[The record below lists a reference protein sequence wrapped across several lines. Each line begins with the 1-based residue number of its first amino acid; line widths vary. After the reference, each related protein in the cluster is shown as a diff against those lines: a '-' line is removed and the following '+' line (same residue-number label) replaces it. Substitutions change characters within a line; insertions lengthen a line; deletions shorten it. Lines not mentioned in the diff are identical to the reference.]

1 MAESYSDLLIDTV
14 KQNEKFFNSDENHKK
29 YLNEIVELTNDSI
42 DLIPKSDDM
51 SNTKL
56 AFWLHAL
63 QPLSNGI
70 FVCLMSG
77 NMLACFM
84 QLRLLVEY
92 TALYSMTKSSV
103 GDNLLE
109 KYEKIRLDY
118 SDQSISKLLKDFDV
132 NAFELW
138 KKLSKWQHASP
149 YSARI
154 EKTTADEGVKLWSM
168 IQPAFYSKEDKIEL
182 EELFN
187 AISDFRKILKK
198 HA

>member
-1 MAESYSDLLIDTV
+1 MTESYSDFLADTV
-14 KQNEKFFNSDENHKK
+14 KQNEKFFKSDDNHKK
-29 YLNEIVELTNDSI
+29 WLDEIVGLTNDSI
-42 DLIPKSDDM
+42 DLIPESVDM
-51 SNTKL
+51 SNPRL
-56 AFWLHAL
+56 SFWLHAL

-92 TALYSMTKSSV
+92 MALYSMTKPLV

-109 KYEKIRLDY
+109 KYEKIRSDY
-118 SDQSISKLLKDFDV
+118 NDKPISNLLKNFDAD
-132 NAFELW
+132 AFELW
-138 KKLSKWQHASP
+138 KKLSKWHHASP

-154 EKTTADEGVKLWSM
+154 EKTTTDEGVKLWSM
-168 IQPAFYSKEDKIEL
+168 IQPAFYSNEDEIEL
-182 EELFN
+182 KELFD